1 MLRELTM
8 HMLRRM
14 AWCKGSQDPL
24 STLTEIVLRILA
36 LRSLYKPPPPTL
48 EQLSLTR
55 KQDEQLRMLT
65 GVEMATQQD
74 KEKHIGVAGWLD
86 SKAEADGAADSV
98 GIRWAWCVGEG
109 EADVGNGQWLAF
121 VN

>member
-1 MLRELTM
+1 M
-8 HMLRRM
+8 HMLRRI

-24 STLTEIVLRILA
+24 SSISEIVLRILA

-55 KQDEQLRMLT
+55 KQDEQLKMLT

-109 EADVGNGQWLAF
+109 GGDGENGQWLAF
-121 VN
+121 VS